1 MQLGNGMSPAVTTQL
16 VANCQF
22 TDQYS
27 YSALVYLLL
36 IKPVIVLVSFVAL
49 LVLFILSA
57 VFFPLLPIFLR
68 FARMFGRWQAQIAFD
83 NL

>member
-1 MQLGNGMSPAVTTQL
+1 MADL
-16 VANCQF
+16 QF

-49 LVLFILSA
+49 LVLFILSF
-57 VFFPLLPIFLR
+57 VFFPFLPIFLR
-68 FARMFGRWQAQIAFD
+68 FARAFGRWQAHIALD